1 MSGTTENAEHI
12 EQQMSPEL
20 RSSSTWRS
28 LVFVGIVAMIGVAGL
43 WAGSTQ
49 RPVSSGDAE
58 SVASSVAMVPQ
69 SVVTLAEDALDTT
82 GIVETPENQN
92 ASGSVEQPTESED
105 DRMRREIL
113 GSWQQ
118 QRFGSRLLT
127 VQPDGKATMVI
138 RPDSVWAFAYGE
150 RIDLEMFWSIE
161 DGRIDYGYNGG
172 TPADK
177 VELASKTWGDHWIE
191 EIVELTD
198 SRLVLLAED
207 GQTRSEWERASTDRK
222 PPSVSKDR
230 SQTKK

>member
-1 MSGTTENAEHI
+1 MSGTTENAEQV
-12 EQQMSPEL
+12 EQKMSPGI
-20 RSSSTWRS
+20 RSSSTWRA
-28 LVFVGIVAMIGVAGL
+28 LVFVGIVTAVGIAGL
-43 WAGSTQ
+43 WAGSVQ
-49 RPVSSGDAE
+49 QPVVSDDAE
-58 SVASSVAMVPQ
+58 SVASSVVRVPEPTE
-69 SVVTLAEDALDTT
+69 TLIGGDLDAADADGTS
-82 GIVETPENQN
+82 
-92 ASGSVEQPTESED
+92 SGSIEASSESAD
-105 DRMRREIL
+105 DQMRREIL

-150 RIDLEMFWSIE
+150 QIDLDMYWSIE